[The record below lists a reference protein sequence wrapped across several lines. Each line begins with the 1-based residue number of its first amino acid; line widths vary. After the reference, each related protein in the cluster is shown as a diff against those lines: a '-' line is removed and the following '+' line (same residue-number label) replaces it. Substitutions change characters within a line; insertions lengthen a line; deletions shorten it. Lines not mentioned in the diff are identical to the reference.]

1 MKYEVK
7 KSGWYHRNRPV
18 VLGEVLELDPDG
30 ARWLLGQGKIAPVI
44 AEDGSQ
50 KRRGR
55 GRVAAEE
62 TNAPGAPATTGGDE
76 K

>member
-7 KSGWYHRNRPV
+7 KPFWHRERPV
-18 VLGEVLELDPDG
+18 KPGDILDLDPDG
-30 ARWLLGQGKIAPVI
+30 VRWLLGQGKIAPVI

-50 KRRGR
+50 KRKGR

-62 TNAPGAPATTGGDE
+62 TNVPGAPATTGGDG